1 MPESLETVII
11 TAVHRL
17 PSAVREFV
25 YFNCQ
30 FALSDEGAVRMHQ
43 IPQARQRW
51 LIRLGEGYVDESVV
65 IQGIAHAWLGHEYDP
80 HREEL
85 QVNQR
90 DEQAACD
97 LIRQWGL
104 HRGLRALLAAL
115 SIPLA
120 LAVQKRSVGNSRM
133 VQLLPIAKCLPNREV
148 RHIQTKALASFGP
161 IS

>member
-1 MPESLETVII
+1 MKPYELESHRETQAEHRKWEDSLEGVAYWLGDLPLPESLETVII
-11 TAVHRL
+11 KAVHRL

-43 IPQARQRW
+43 IPQARQPW
-51 LIRLGEGYVDESVV
+51 LIRLGEGYVDESVI

-90 DEQAACD
+90 GEQAACD
-97 LIRQWGL
+97 LVRQWGL
-104 HRGLRALLAAL
+104 R
-115 SIPLA
+115 
-120 LAVQKRSVGNSRM
+120 
-133 VQLLPIAKCLPNREV
+133 
-148 RHIQTKALASFGP
+148 
-161 IS
+161 